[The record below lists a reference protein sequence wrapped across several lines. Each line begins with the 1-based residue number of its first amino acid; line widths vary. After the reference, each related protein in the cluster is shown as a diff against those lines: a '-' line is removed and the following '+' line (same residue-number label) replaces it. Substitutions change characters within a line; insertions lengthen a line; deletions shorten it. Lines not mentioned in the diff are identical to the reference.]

1 MDKVERGKKF
11 TCTNCMTKFYDFNK
25 DIAICPKC
33 GTEQLSTKIVKH
45 NIENKTNSINEK
57 EIAEDN
63 NLEEEVPFDDI
74 DESITETKED
84 L

>member
-1 MDKVERGKKF
+1 
-11 TCTNCMTKFYDFNK
+11 MTKFYDFNK

-33 GTEQLSTKIVKH
+33 DTEQLSKKTVKH
-45 NIENKTNSINEK
+45 NIENKTNTINE
-57 EIAEDN
+57 EEVTEDN

-74 DESITETKED
+74 DENITETKED